1 MGLITRAV
9 IFSALFLSSLGGASA
24 QNAPVE
30 SLRAQLSDA
39 QAKEAELQTRAK
51 QLEEDLKPE
60 NIEKYFALNGS
71 THPEELR
78 EQRRR
83 QLEGE
88 RDRVRAQL
96 DQLALSRTR
105 LEASI
110 ATAEAAAYRQSANP
124 SSLNPQVETGNQ
136 AATPFTTTGRRQP
149 RARRKRTRHAKV
161 KRNG

>member
-1 MGLITRAV
+1 MGFITRV
-9 IFSALFLSSLGGASA
+9 VLLLFLLLSALSVALA
-24 QNAPVE
+24 QNSSIE
-30 SLRAQLSDA
+30 NLRSQLSDV
-39 QAKEAELQTRAK
+39 QAKETELQTRAK

-105 LEASI
+105 LEAAI
-110 ATAEAAAYRQSANP
+110 ATAEAASYRQSANP
-124 SSLNPQVETGNQ
+124 SSLNPQVQTGTQ
-136 AATPFTTTGRRQP
+136 AAPSTTTGSRQP
-149 RARRKRTRHAKV
+149 RARRKRTRRAKV

>member
-1 MGLITRAV
+1 MGFITRAG
-9 IFSALFLSSLGGASA
+9 IFLVLFFFFSLSVASA
-24 QNAPVE
+24 QNSAIE
-30 SLRAQLSDA
+30 NLRAQLSDV
-39 QAKEAELQTRAK
+39 QAKETELQTRLK

-96 DQLALSRTR
+96 DQLAASRTR
-105 LEASI
+105 LETSI
-110 ATAEAAAYRQSANP
+110 ATAEAASYRQSANP
-124 SSLNPQVETGNQ
+124 SSLNPQVETGTQ
-136 AATPFTTTGRRQP
+136 TATPSTPKSNQP
-149 RARRKRTRHAKV
+149 RSRRKRTRRAKV
-161 KRNG
+161 KHG

>member
-1 MGLITRAV
+1 MRVVLL
-9 IFSALFLSSLGGASA
+9 LFLLLSTLSVALA
-24 QNAPVE
+24 QNSSIE
-30 SLRAQLSDA
+30 NLRSQLSGV
-39 QAKEAELQTRAK
+39 QAKETELQTRAK

-60 NIEKYFALNGS
+60 NIEKYFALSGS

-96 DQLALSRTR
+96 DQLAASRAR

-136 AATPFTTTGRRQP
+136 AAMPSITTGSRQP
-149 RARRKRTRHAKV
+149 RARRKRTRRAKV

>member
-1 MGLITRAV
+1 MGFIKRVVLLF
-9 IFSALFLSSLGGASA
+9 IFVVSSLTFVAA
-24 QNAPVE
+24 QNSSVE
-30 SLRAQLSDA
+30 TLRAQLADV
-39 QAKEAELQTRAK
+39 QAKEEELQTRVK

-78 EQRRR
+78 EQRRH

-96 DQLALSRTR
+96 DQLATRRTS

-124 SSLNPQVETGNQ
+124 SSLNPPGETTNPSV
-136 AATPFTTTGRRQP
+136 TPSSAPTTKQP
-149 RARRKRTRHAKV
+149 RARSRRTRRSKV
-161 KRNG
+161 RRKG